1 MALDFDPAII
11 GKIFEETDPVAVSA
25 QEIKDFCAAIGET
38 NPWYTDEEA
47 ARQGPY
53 GELVAPPMF
62 VLTFRNGRHFFQNIP
77 RFGKGGFDA
86 GRDVEFVNPVR
97 AGDQIT
103 LVSHVKEI
111 YEKTGRSGAMYFV
124 TIRSTVKN
132 QNNEVVAHV
141 DHRFMGRL

>member
-1 MALDFDPAII
+1 MALDYDPALI

-25 QEIKDFCAAIGET
+25 DEIKGFCAAIGET
-38 NPWYTDEEA
+38 NPWYTDEA
-47 ARQGPY
+47 AACKGPY
-53 GELVAPPMF
+53 GELIAPPLF
-62 VLTFRNGRHFFQNIP
+62 ALTFRNGRHFFQSIP
-77 RFGKGGFDA
+77 FFGKGGFDA

-97 AGDQIT
+97 AGDQIK

-124 TIRSTVKN
+124 TVRTTVHN
-132 QNNEVVAHV
+132 QKNEVVAHI